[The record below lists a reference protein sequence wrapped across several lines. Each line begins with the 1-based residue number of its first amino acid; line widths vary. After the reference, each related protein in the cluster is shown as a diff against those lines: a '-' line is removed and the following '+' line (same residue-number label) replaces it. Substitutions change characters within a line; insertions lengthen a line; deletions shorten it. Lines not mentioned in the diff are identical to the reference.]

1 MADKRQTNIKDVKS
15 QMKEVKTELK
25 DGVFIYTGPM
35 TIAEFANKIQ
45 QPANEIIKHFFMQG
59 KMYNLNMTLDEEQ
72 IGELCME
79 YEYDFQQK
87 TEVNAS
93 NFMEEMEVE
102 EDSKNLQDKPPIVTI
117 MGHVD
122 HGKTTLIDNI
132 RNANVAEG
140 EAGGITQHTG
150 AYQIEHENKKI
161 TFLDT
166 PGHEAFTAM
175 RSRGAK
181 VTDIVVIVVAAEDG
195 VMPQTKEAIDH
206 SKAAKVPII
215 VFVNKMDKPGA
226 NADKVKADLSAHD
239 VIADDWGGDVQ
250 FVYGSGLTG
259 MGIPELFNA
268 INLEAEMLELK
279 ANPDRLP
286 MGTVV
291 EAHLDKGRGSVATI
305 IVETGTIMPRD
316 FIVAGAHYGRVRS
329 LQDTTN
335 EKIESAGPGTPVIIT
350 GLNYTPSAGDRFV
363 GFKDE
368 KFAKALAQEKAFVD
382 KQQELKARNAVHIED
397 GVKVLNI
404 IVKSDVQGTAEAVK
418 YSLGRIANEEVVV
431 NIVRASVGA
440 ITKSDILLA
449 QASNSIIYG
458 FNIRPTGDVKQF
470 AEQEKIIVKTH
481 TIIYKMIEEVEA
493 ILKGML
499 APKFE
504 EKVIGQAK
512 IIKVIFS
519 SKVGNIAG
527 SLVIDG
533 VVKSGSKMRLIRDGR
548 TIHEGILD
556 SLQRGPDQA
565 KKVELGKEFGTHIK
579 KFNDIREEDVIEC
592 YEDVEIEV
600 K

>member
-316 FIVAGAHYGRVRS
+316 FIVAGAHYGRVRT